1 MSSPSRRSN
10 DHSTASFVALD
21 TSYSDAVVQA
31 LYVALVVLQIVSEGR
46 RLNHLNHSSPLQ
58 QSLALAR
65 MEAQPAVLPGQ
76 IARHQMSR
84 EVLPVRYRLHH
95 ICTRATLSLLDLIGT
110 VSLGRLDWS

>member
-10 DHSTASFVALD
+10 DYSTASFVALD
-21 TSYSDAVVQA
+21 NSYSDAVVQA
-31 LYVALVVLQIVSEGR
+31 LYVALVVLRIVSEGR
-46 RLNHLNHSSPLQ
+46 RLNHLNHFNPLQ
-58 QSLALAR
+58 LSVALAR

-84 EVLPVRYRLHH
+84 EMLPVRYRLQHN
-95 ICTRATLSLLDLIGT
+95 CTGATLSLLVLNGT